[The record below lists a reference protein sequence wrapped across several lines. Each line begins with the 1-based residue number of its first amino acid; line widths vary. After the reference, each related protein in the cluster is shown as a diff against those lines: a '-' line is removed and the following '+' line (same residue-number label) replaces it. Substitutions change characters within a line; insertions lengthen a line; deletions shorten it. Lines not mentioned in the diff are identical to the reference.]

1 MYIFA
6 LQFKI
11 MKKVTQSLLIV
22 LLFSFNVLHAHEGM
36 WIPSLLKVL
45 EGQMQSEGMK
55 ITAEDIY
62 SINKS
67 SLKDAIVHFGGGC
80 TAEVVSKKGLI
91 LTNHHCGY
99 SQIQQHS
106 SLENNL
112 LKNGFWAMSMKEEL
126 KNPGLTATFIVSIED
141 VTEKVLEG
149 VKDENT
155 EDGQKKMRSNIK
167 SIEKAAVNQP
177 NYKATIKPFYYGNK
191 YFMIVSK
198 TYKDV
203 RLVGAPPS
211 AMGKFGG
218 DTDNWVWPRHTCDFS
233 MFRIYANKDN
243 EPADVSDEN
252 IPYQAPKALDIAIDG
267 VEKDDFTM
275 VFGFP
280 GRTSQY
286 LTSKAVDNY
295 IAKLLPARIEMRK
308 NSLRHIDAAMSMDE
322 STYIKYASKQSRI
335 SNAYKKWIGQ
345 DLGLRK
351 KEAVKKKLAIEKD
364 WLAKNNNNQAL
375 LNQLFDLEDKKVDA
389 QMAYNMFIEFYY
401 YGPEMIRWATGFNSL
416 MKSKEFEKDAKKK
429 SESMQNFFKNYDVD
443 IDKKVFA
450 SLVPIYVKHVN
461 KSALSPELL
470 DLISKYEST
479 EEMVAALYKKSKLH
493 NKEQVGK
500 LLQGSQKSF
509 QKKLKKDPIYNL
521 AQSLLDH
528 FLSEVRPGF
537 SKMTLEEEKLMKQY
551 VNSLMN
557 TYPNK
562 SFWADANSTL
572 RLTYGKVE
580 GSAPRDGMEYT
591 WYTTID
597 GIVEKYN
604 TGEADFEVPQRLL
617 DLYEEK
623 NYGRYGKNGTLNV
636 CLLGSNHTTGGNSGS
651 PALDAYGRLV
661 GINFDRS
668 WESTMSD
675 VLFDKDICRN
685 IMVDIRYVLWVI
697 DIYAGAGHLVDEMN
711 LVRN

>member
-155 EDGQKKMRSNIK
+155 EDGQKKMRLNIK

-364 WLAKNNNNQAL
+364 WLAKNKKNQAL
-375 LNQLFDLEDKKVDA
+375 LNQLFELEDKKVDA

-416 MKSKEFEKDAKKK
+416 IKSKEFEKDAKKK

-493 NKEQVGK
+493 NKELVGK

-591 WYTTID
+591 WFTTID

>member
-6 LQFKI
+6 LQFNI

-55 ITAEDIY
+55 ISAEDIY

-149 VKDENT
+149 VKDENI

-416 MKSKEFEKDAKKK
+416 LKSKEFEKDAKKK

-493 NKEQVGK
+493 NKELVGK

-591 WYTTID
+591 WFTTID

-711 LVRN
+711 LVLN

>member
-1 MYIFA
+1 
-6 LQFKI
+6 
-11 MKKVTQSLLIV
+11 
-22 LLFSFNVLHAHEGM
+22 
-36 WIPSLLKVL
+36 
-45 EGQMQSEGMK
+45 
-55 ITAEDIY
+55 
-62 SINKS
+62 
-67 SLKDAIVHFGGGC
+67 
-80 TAEVVSKKGLI
+80 
-91 LTNHHCGY
+91 
-99 SQIQQHS
+99 
-106 SLENNL
+106 
-112 LKNGFWAMSMKEEL
+112 
-126 KNPGLTATFIVSIED
+126 
-141 VTEKVLEG
+141 
-149 VKDENT
+149 
-155 EDGQKKMRSNIK
+155 
-167 SIEKAAVNQP
+167 
-177 NYKATIKPFYYGNK
+177 
-191 YFMIVSK
+191 
-198 TYKDV
+198 
-203 RLVGAPPS
+203 
-211 AMGKFGG
+211 
-218 DTDNWVWPRHTCDFS
+218 
-233 MFRIYANKDN
+233 
-243 EPADVSDEN
+243 
-252 IPYQAPKALDIAIDG
+252 
-267 VEKDDFTM
+267 
-275 VFGFP
+275 
-280 GRTSQY
+280 
-286 LTSKAVDNY
+286 
-295 IAKLLPARIEMRK
+295 
-308 NSLRHIDAAMSMDE
+308 
-322 STYIKYASKQSRI
+322 
-335 SNAYKKWIGQ
+335 
-345 DLGLRK
+345 
-351 KEAVKKKLAIEKD
+351 
-364 WLAKNNNNQAL
+364 
-375 LNQLFDLEDKKVDA
+375 
-389 QMAYNMFIEFYY
+389 MAYNMFIEFYY

-416 MKSKEFEKDAKKK
+416 LKSKEFEKDAKKK

-461 KSALSPELL
+461 KSLLSPELL

-479 EEMVAALYKKSKLH
+479 EEMVVALYKKSKLH
-493 NKEQVGK
+493 NKEQVEK

-591 WYTTID
+591 WFTTID